1 MLFPGTTPKP
11 QKRGVPILD
20 NFCFDVS
27 TGLNIGQ
34 RDRQED
40 AVVSDFALG
49 AAFGFGVLS
58 DGMGGHAS
66 GNIASGIV
74 VTEVFSELKMQ
85 CDDPKVLERDISDV
99 LRSAVAGANHC
110 MHLYESRNPETR
122 GMGATLV
129 APVLFGNRLYWI
141 SVGDSPLYLY
151 RAGKLFRLNEDH
163 SFAAKIDALE
173 AQGVIALEEAMN
185 HPDRNCLVSVLS
197 GADIAEI
204 DCRSDPLTLHD
215 GDIVLAAS
223 DGVHTLS
230 DGDIVDVLHVN
241 ADKSSNQIANAIMT
255 SVKKANCPDQDNL
268 SLCLI
273 KVERLHK
280 QSQTKNQ
287 PQSDD
292 AASND
297 AGTAGSE
304 LETAQVVKIDRTAK
318 NSTIHTV
325 FSLSRKVRTR

>member
-1 MLFPGTTPKP
+1 MPF
-11 QKRGVPILD
+11 RGMVRTSLKQGVLALD
-20 NFCFDVS
+20 DFCFDVS
-27 TGLNIGQ
+27 TGLDLGQ

-49 AAFGFGVLS
+49 APFGFAVLS

-66 GNIASGIV
+66 GNVASGIV

-85 CDDPKVLERDISDV
+85 CDDLVSLEKGVADV
-99 LRSAVAGANHC
+99 LHSAVAGANRC
-110 MHLYESRNPETR
+110 MHLYEGQNPETR

-151 RAGKLFRLNEDH
+151 RHGKLFRLNADH

-173 AQGVIALEEAMN
+173 AQGVIALEEALN

-204 DCRSDPLTLHD
+204 DCRSDPVTLED

-223 DGVHTLS
+223 DGVQTLS
-230 DGDIVDVLHVN
+230 DADIVNVLHVN
-241 ADKSSNQIANAIMT
+241 AARPSGHIVNALMQA
-255 SVKKANCPDQDNL
+255 VEAAHCPDQDNL
-268 SLCLI
+268 SICVI
-273 KVERLHK
+273 KVVHQHS
-280 QSQTKNQ
+280 QSHTATDLSNHHQ
-287 PQSDD
+287 D
-292 AASND
+292 ARNTEKVAD
-297 AGTAGSE
+297 E
-304 LETAQVVKIDRTAK
+304 LEKGQVIKIDRTAQ
-318 NSTIHTV
+318 NGTVHTV
-325 FSLSRKVRTR
+325 FSLSRKVRKR